1 MINVNQFYS
10 DSIEKTLSESLTD
23 KIVFHRSRFKRL
35 FKARYMEMLP
45 SLIKYKNFESVSVDF
60 LKVEVALRNG
70 YDVVIGKTNRNH
82 IQVIGYANSK
92 LTVND
97 PSDLFSERTLRHG
110 DIHFVIPLHLR
121 EKYYKEISDYDGARS
136 GNFVVLRNKTLNYQ
150 SDISILDHYIDE
162 LAEIVLSRYS
172 ISMQVKIST
181 LFLGEPGDE
190 SMNQLITS
198 IYNGNPYIEG
208 SKLFDPDEQIYHMQN
223 EGIAQNFQE
232 LKREYQNKI
241 SELNNMLGLNSLAVE
256 KSSGVSDTEAD
267 SNRAYTTSNA
277 NIYLDARNHG
287 LRLLNKRY
295 GLDIETMYND
305 DVRSEIQELNIQE
318 GGEGNEN
325 NQSVQS
331 DTLGNDE

>member
-1 MINVNQFYS
+1 
-10 DSIEKTLSESLTD
+10 
-23 KIVFHRSRFKRL
+23 
-35 FKARYMEMLP
+35 
-45 SLIKYKNFESVSVDF
+45 
-60 LKVEVALRNG
+60 
-70 YDVVIGKTNRNH
+70 
-82 IQVIGYANSK
+82 
-92 LTVND
+92 
-97 PSDLFSERTLRHG
+97 
-110 DIHFVIPLHLR
+110 
-121 EKYYKEISDYDGARS
+121 GARS

-150 SDISILDHYIDE
+150 SDMSILDHYIDE

-277 NIYLDARNHG
+277 NIYLD
-287 LRLLNKRY
+287 
-295 GLDIETMYND
+295 
-305 DVRSEIQELNIQE
+305 
-318 GGEGNEN
+318 
-325 NQSVQS
+325 
-331 DTLGNDE
+331 